1 MLFILGALVVE
12 AGTQRESRRDAQ
24 NAADA
29 GALAAVAVLGRDGT
43 RAAAVREAAVYGV
56 ANNFPPGRTVAN
68 DFKLGAPRGSR
79 AAGNGSALDQLRGV
93 QAQRSGRLVSGSSC
107 DSSGGDTWVLRG
119 GQGTHTRIGTR
130 IHRTWR
136 PNEPSRGLRSIHH
149 LHRHVAL
156 EQELNAVG
164 DIHSN
169 NDMAVGTGTVV
180 GEGTY
185 RGTVTS
191 PRNTIW
197 TPTADNPTDVGGD
210 EDTPRAFAKT
220 YDIDDFRVGRSLEIR
235 PELPPPH
242 RDRNDRQHLA
252 ERHNPPLSGRRR
264 TPAPASTTPKATSR

>member
-29 GALAAVAVLGRDGT
+29 GALAAVAVLARDGT

-68 DFKLGAPRGSR
+68 YFNGCTARIPSGWERSAQTSCVAFKPNGPGDWSAVQVVTPQVATPGFFGAARAPTRALAHASIEPGARTSPPVVFGRSTTCTDTLRWSR
-79 AAGNGSALDQLRGV
+79 
-93 QAQRSGRLVSGSSC
+93 
-107 DSSGGDTWVLRG
+107 
-119 GQGTHTRIGTR
+119 I
-130 IHRTWR
+130 
-136 PNEPSRGLRSIHH
+136 
-149 LHRHVAL
+149 
-156 EQELNAVG
+156 NAVG